1 MKLLM
6 ILAFAAMSTAAGA
19 QAPANDPA
27 MLARVQIPPG
37 VLADGKPLPAGTYDV
52 RLSSVKPGPD
62 AVPNAAQQA
71 VEFVSGGVV
80 AAREVAEIVRDDD
93 LPPVGAST
101 QRAAPGV
108 RVELLKGGEFLRISV
123 KRDGVRYLVHLPV
136 SH

>member
-6 ILAFAAMSTAAGA
+6 ILMFAAMSAAAGA
-19 QAPANDPA
+19 QAPADDPPP
-27 MLARVQIPPG
+27 LARVQIPPG
-37 VLADGKPLPAGTYDV
+37 VLADGKPLPAGTYDL
-52 RLSSVKPGPD
+52 RLSSAKPGLA
-62 AVPNAAQQA
+62 AVPGAAQQA

-101 QRAAPGV
+101 QPAAPGV

-123 KRDGVRYLVHLPV
+123 KREGVRYLVHLPV
-136 SH
+136 RH

>member
-1 MKLLM
+1 MPP
-6 ILAFAAMSTAAGA
+6 LARRPLPTT
-19 QAPANDPA
+19 P
-27 MLARVQIPPG
+27 LRWLRVQIPPG
-37 VLADGKPLPAGTYDV
+37 VLAGGKPLPAGTYDV
-52 RLSSVKPGPD
+52 RLSDMKPGPD
-62 AVPNAAQQA
+62 AVPSAAQQA

-101 QRAAPGV
+101 QPAAPGV

-136 SH
+136 RH